1 METLEKIQVSERGFQ
16 SPGEVSYGK
25 NLLKKKKKVQYLK
38 QKERIQNMLAANIV
52 MYITEPMQKRKEIK
66 PPS

>member
-25 NLLKKKKKVQYLK
+25 NLLKKKKKSAILEA
-38 QKERIQNMLAANIV
+38 ERKN
-52 MYITEPMQKRKEIK
+52 TEHA
-66 PPS
+66 SS